1 MSRATAAEKA
11 ERLNA
16 AHRLVARG
24 VSVSDAVQALT
35 SEFDLSPRQA
45 YRYVQEAQA
54 IGHPVPQVESTIP
67 VTFKVPANVVRD
79 LRRYAASSGL
89 TLGQIVTR
97 AITAFLVAVG
107 RHG

>member
-1 MSRATAAEKA
+1 MARATAADKA

-16 AHRLVARG
+16 AHRLVSRG
-24 VSVSDAVQALT
+24 LSVPDAVQALIG
-35 SEFDLSPRQA
+35 EFDLSSRQA
-45 YRYVQEAQA
+45 YRYVRQAQA
-54 IGHPVPQVESTIP
+54 IGHPVPQVEPSIA
-67 VTFKVPANVVRD
+67 VTFKISTNVVRD
-79 LRRYAASSGL
+79 LRKYAASSGL

>member
-1 MSRATAAEKA
+1 MSRATDAEKA

-24 VSVSDAVQALT
+24 LSVPDAVQTLIR
-35 SEFDLSPRQA
+35 EFDLSRRQA

-54 IGHPVPQVESTIP
+54 IGHPVPRVEPSIP
-67 VTFKVPANVVRD
+67 VTFKIPANVIRD
-79 LRRYAASSGL
+79 LRAYAASSGL
-89 TLGQIVTR
+89 TLGEIVAR
-97 AITAFLVAVG
+97 AITAFLAAVR

>member
-1 MSRATAAEKA
+1 MARATAADKA

-16 AHRLVARG
+16 AHRLVSRG
-24 VSVSDAVQALT
+24 LSAPDAVQALIG
-35 SEFDLSPRQA
+35 EFDLSRRQA
-45 YRYVQEAQA
+45 YRYVQQAQA
-54 IGHPVPQVESTIP
+54 LGHPVPQVEPSIP
-67 VTFKVPANVVRD
+67 VTFKISANVVRD

-89 TLGQIVTR
+89 SLGQIVTR

>member
-1 MSRATAAEKA
+1 MSRATDAEKA

-24 VSVSDAVQALT
+24 LSVPDAVQTLT
-35 SEFDLSPRQA
+35 REFDLSRRQA

-54 IGHPVPQVESTIP
+54 IGHPVPRVEPSIR
-67 VTFKVPANVVRD
+67 VTFKVPANVIRD
-79 LRRYAASSGL
+79 LRAYAASSGL
-89 TLGQIVTR
+89 TLSEIVAR
-97 AITAFLVAVG
+97 AISAFLAAMR

>member
-24 VSVSDAVQALT
+24 LNVPEAVQTLIR
-35 SEFDLSPRQA
+35 EFDLSQRQA

-54 IGHPVPQVESTIP
+54 IGHPVPEIESSIP
-67 VTFKVPANVVRD
+67 VTFKIPANVVRD
-79 LRRYAASSGL
+79 LRTYAASSGL

>member
-24 VSVSDAVQALT
+24 LSVPDAVQSLIR
-35 SEFDLSPRQA
+35 EFDLSRRQA
-45 YRYVQEAQA
+45 YRYVQEAQE
-54 IGHPVPQVESTIP
+54 IGHPVPRVESSIA
-67 VTFKVPANVVRD
+67 VTFKIPANVVRD
-79 LRRYAASSGL
+79 LRTYAGSSGL